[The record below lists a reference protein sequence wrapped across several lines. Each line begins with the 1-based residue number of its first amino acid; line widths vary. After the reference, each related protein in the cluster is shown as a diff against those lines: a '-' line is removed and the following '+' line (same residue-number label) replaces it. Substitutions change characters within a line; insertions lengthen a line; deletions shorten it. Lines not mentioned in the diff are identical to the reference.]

1 MLHLAQTSV
10 VAFSKGERFACGFP
24 YPETEQVTLQS
35 IVKELNYHTVPD
47 E

>member
-1 MLHLAQTSV
+1 MLHLAQTSA
-10 VAFSKGERFACGFP
+10 VAFAKGERFVRGFS

-35 IVKELNYHTVPD
+35 IVKELNYNTVPD